1 MITNCVC
8 IVPGVLGMLSRN
20 NKESKRF
27 AKVIVDLFAI
37 LAQLSG
43 CFLWVALEMTKAKP
57 SRTVWLMPV
66 ALILTSFG
74 WWENYVDKHSPVGFV
89 KYLGKIK
96 ERLQATRYFTYIFV
110 SVWKVL
116 VFLGSMVVIELFL
129 VGNMDKI
136 FALFTSGFKP
146 HKLNVTDS
154 STFSRINTDF
164 SGHSNRFLEI
174 DTTVSWSNVP
184 IYAFVIQSFA
194 ALLCFG
200 LGKFACKILIQG
212 FSYAFPVN
220 LTIPVTI
227 SLLIA
232 FCGLR
237 IGNPCMFTS
246 AIPPYLY
253 WDCPN
258 GDFLTEVIHNQYA
271 WVWLLWLLS
280 QTWITLHIWTPKCE
294 RLATTEK
301 LFVNPFYSSLL
312 IDQSMGM
319 NRRRDDESDVK
330 TEEIELDRDG
340 VADTDMTQYYE
351 TISIGTESSGTTPK
365 TVKAS
370 DSITRIYACATMWHE
385 TTDEM
390 LAMLKSIFHMDEDQ
404 SARRVAQKYLKI
416 VDPDYYEFETH
427 IFFDD
432 AFELSDHSDDDV
444 VANRF
449 VKLLVNVM
457 DEAASHVHQTNIRIR
472 PPKKYPTPYGG
483 RLVWTLPGKTK
494 MIAHLKDKSKIR
506 HRKRWSQVYNRFSEK
521 PHRITDFSSFFPPIL
536 AGHVHVL
543 LAGSQV
549 DGATHFGRSQRN
561 GRRKHVL
568 VDVGR

>member
-8 IVPGVLGMLSRN
+8 LVPGILGMLSRS

-27 AKVIVDLFAI
+27 AKVLVDIFAI

-43 CFLWVALEMTKAKP
+43 CFLWLALEMTKP
-57 SRTVWLMPV
+57 HPNESFWMIPV
-66 ALILTSFG
+66 ALALTSFG
-74 WWENYVDKHSPVGFV
+74 WWENYVDKHSPIAFV

-96 ERLQATRYFTYIFV
+96 EKMKATRYFTYIFV
-110 SVWKVL
+110 TVWKIL
-116 VFLGSMVVIELFL
+116 VFFGSMLLIEYF
-129 VGNMDKI
+129 VSGKIDNM
-136 FALFTSGFKP
+136 FTLFTTGFKQ
-146 HKLNVTDS
+146 HKINITEVPL
-154 STFSRINTDF
+154 FSRNTPTDF
-164 SGHSNRFLEI
+164 AGGRLTEI
-174 DTTVSWSNVP
+174 ETVPSWPNTQL
-184 IYAFVIQSFA
+184 FVFIIQTFA
-194 ALLCFG
+194 AFLCFG
-200 LGKFACKILIQG
+200 LGKFACKICIQG

-237 IGNPCMFTS
+237 IGNPCMFTG

-258 GDFLTEVIHNQYA
+258 GDFLTEVITNQYA

-294 RLATTEK
+294 RLASTEK

-385 TTDEM
+385 TTEEM
-390 LAMLKSIFHMDEDQ
+390 LAMLKSVFYMDEDQ

-427 IFFDD
+427 VFFDD
-432 AFELSDHSDDDV
+432 AFELSDDNDDEV

-449 VKLLVNVM
+449 VKMLINVM

-494 MIAHLKDKSKIR
+494 MIAHLKDKAKIR
-506 HRKRWSQVYNRFSEK
+506 HRKRWSQVNSCGQ
-521 PHRITDFSSFFPPIL
+521 HC
-536 AGHVHVL
+536 
-543 LAGSQV
+543 
-549 DGATHFGRSQRN
+549 N
-561 GRRKHVL
+561 
-568 VDVGR
+568 